1 MNNTKFLKVV
11 IILLLLINISTIA
24 FMWFNRPHPKDN
36 IGDFFAKE
44 LHFTDKQKEQFNVLR
59 DEHRQLRESLKELD
73 KEKHD
78 AYFDLLQNAT
88 VDSIAIKKA
97 ISVLVKIKEKEEL
110 GNFSH
115 FQKVRAICDETQK
128 KKFDKIIGE
137 AARMMAPKPPT
148 EGQGPPRGEEGPLP
162 TPRP

>member
-11 IILLLLINISTIA
+11 IMLLLLINISAIA
-24 FMWFNRPHPKDN
+24 FMWFNRPQPKDN

-59 DEHRQLRESLKELD
+59 DEHRQQRQSLKALD

-78 AYFDLLQNAT
+78 AYFDLIKNTAI
-88 VDSIAIKKA
+88 DSTAIKKA
-97 ISVLVKIKEKEEL
+97 ITELLKIKEKEEL
-110 GNFSH
+110 GTFSH

-128 KKFDKIIGE
+128 EKFDKIIGE
-137 AARMMAPKPPT
+137 ATRMMAPRPPR
-148 EGQGPPRGEEGPLP
+148 EVQGPPRGEDGPP
-162 TPRP
+162 PPRP

>member
-1 MNNTKFLKVV
+1 MNNIKFLKIV

-24 FMWFNRPHPKDN
+24 FMWFNRPQPKDN

-44 LHFTDKQKEQFNVLR
+44 LFFTDKQKKQFIVLR
-59 DEHRQLRESLKELD
+59 DEHRQQRQSLRALD

-78 AYFDLLQNAT
+78 AYFDLLKNAT
-88 VDSIAIKKA
+88 VDSVAIKKA
-97 ISVLVKIKEKEEL
+97 ILEMLKIREKEEL
-110 GNFSH
+110 GTFSH

-137 AARMMAPKPPT
+137 AARMMAPKPPRP
-148 EGQGPPRGEEGPLP
+148 GQGPPKGEDGPP
-162 TPRP
+162 PPRP

>member
-11 IILLLLINISTIA
+11 IMLLLLINISTIA
-24 FMWFNRPHPKDN
+24 FMWFNRPQPKDN

-59 DEHRQLRESLKELD
+59 DEHRQQRQSLKALD

-78 AYFDLLQNAT
+78 AYFDLLKNAT
-88 VDSIAIKKA
+88 VDSLAIKNA
-97 ISVLVKIKEKEEL
+97 ISELLKIKEKEEL
-110 GNFSH
+110 GTFSH

-128 KKFDKIIGE
+128 EKFDKIIGE
-137 AARMMAPKPPT
+137 AARMMAPRPPRA
-148 EGQGPPRGEEGPLP
+148 GQRPPRGEDGPP
-162 TPRP
+162 PPRP